1 MPITL
6 LPTLLPTLFP
16 ALMPALLPGTFA
28 HMASVFSATTPE
40 AKSNPILSF
49 LPLVLIF
56 AAMYFLLLRPQRRRQ
71 KATVSL
77 QSSIAEG
84 DEVVL
89 NSGIYGF
96 ISAVEDDF
104 FWLEIAEKVE
114 VRVAKGSVARKVSVS
129 SSSSIS
135 SDASTDKQTDP
146 TNATPFKS
154 RGLFKGRSAK
164 SSDSDGTSSSSN

>member
-6 LPTLLPTLFP
+6 LPTLLPTL
-16 ALMPALLPGTFA
+16 MPTLLPATFA
-28 HMASVFSATTPE
+28 HMASVVSAAAPE

-104 FWLEIAEKVE
+104 LWLEIAEKVE

-129 SSSSIS
+129 SSNS

-146 TNATPFKS
+146 TDVTPSKS
-154 RGLFKGRSAK
+154 RGLFKGRLAK
-164 SSDSDGTSSSSN
+164 PNDSDGTSPSNN